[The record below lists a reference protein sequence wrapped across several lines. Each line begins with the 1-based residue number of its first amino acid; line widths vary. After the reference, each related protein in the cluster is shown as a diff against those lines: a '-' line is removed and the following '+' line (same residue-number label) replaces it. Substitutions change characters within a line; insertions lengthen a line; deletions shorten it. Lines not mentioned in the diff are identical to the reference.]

1 MTINDSMSL
10 VVFYLSIDSALSD
23 FRNVIYVLIKSYPT
37 HAPQSLSINPPTP
50 VPFTPSPAQELDI
63 CDQEAS
69 DASDFVIY
77 KQIGP
82 VLIKN
87 DLDEAKDT
95 ISKRLEFI
103 TGEM

>member
-1 MTINDSMSL
+1 MTPVRLSL
-10 VVFYLSIDSALSD
+10 LLSIDSALSD
-23 FRNVIYVLIKSYPT
+23 CRNVISVLIKSYRLS
-37 HAPQSLSINPPTP
+37 HPQSLNQPSL
-50 VPFTPSPAQELDI
+50 PSPTHTIPWQELDI

-69 DASDFVIY
+69 DGSDFVIY